1 MFRES
6 DPSNRQYHP
15 SYTNKPVST
24 LQVIS
29 QLSKIDE
36 NAKLDKI
43 GHQKNDHNKLNEY
56 VPPVPVKYD
65 TYYDPNHPD
74 ADWSGLV
81 SLKNNQRKHSNDHI
95 SQKIGI
101 IRSEYGYI
109 TGKED
114 NEKKQIYNRRQQTI
128 IDSSDANLSSSSAI
142 SNKYNK
148 SNLIIGGI
156 DCKKENKYMTEYNR
170 FEKQEMTDKE
180 QLIMEKRLKSVRMV
194 PDPAQSKSRVN
205 SSYNSGDYDDNN
217 ISSFN
222 NNNYNSNNTSGDS
235 TILVS
240 SDYRAS
246 TYATKSFISN
256 IGAIIR

>member
-15 SYTNKPVST
+15 SYTNKPIST
-24 LQVIS
+24 LQLIS
-29 QLSKIDE
+29 QISKIDE

-43 GHQKNDHNKLNEY
+43 GYQQNDDNKINEY
-56 VPPVPVKYD
+56 IPPVPVKYD

-81 SLKNNQRKHSNDHI
+81 SLKNNQRKHCNDHI

-114 NEKKQIYNRRQQTI
+114 NEKKQNHNRRQQSI
-128 IDSSDANLSSSSAI
+128 MDSSDANGLSSSSAI

-148 SNLIIGGI
+148 SNLVIGGI
-156 DCKKENKYMTEYNR
+156 DCKKENKYITEYNR

-180 QLIMEKRLKSVRMV
+180 QLIMEKRLKSVRML
-194 PDPAQSKSRVN
+194 PDPAQAKSRVN
-205 SSYNSGDYDDNN
+205 SSYDDNN
-217 ISSFN
+217 IISSFN
-222 NNNYNSNNTSGDS
+222 NNNNKTNNSGDS

-256 IGAIIR
+256 IGTLIR